1 MYLDALVLQPAGPKA
16 GSADTTATTGAPPPG
31 APPAAPSGGGWI
43 SFLPILMIL
52 PVFFLMSR
60 RNKKEAE
67 ARGSLK
73 KGDQVASTAG
83 LVGELMEMD
92 ERFAKVKIGP
102 GITVK
107 MLASSLMP
115 LDPAP
120 AKKEPE
126 KSEDKADKSDDKPAK
141 SDEKAAKSDDKAAK
155 SDGKSSKP
163 ATAAAKS

>member
-1 MYLDALVLQPAGPKA
+1 MYLDAIVLQPAGPKA
-16 GSADTTATTGAPPPG
+16 GTGDTTATTAAPGAPPG
-31 APPAAPSGGGWI
+31 APPAAPPGGGWI

-73 KGDQVASTAG
+73 KGDQVASGG
-83 LVGELMEMD
+83 LVGELIEMD
-92 ERFAKVKIGP
+92 ERFAKVKVGP

-115 LDPAP
+115 LDPV
-120 AKKEPE
+120 KVEDKEKAADKNE
-126 KSEDKADKSDDKPAK
+126 KSDKSDKSTKSEKPA
-141 SDEKAAKSDDKAAK
+141 A
-155 SDGKSSKP
+155 
-163 ATAAAKS
+163 AAAKS

>member
-16 GSADTTATTGAPPPG
+16 GSADTTATTGAPAPG

-60 RNKKEAE
+60 RNKKEAD

-115 LDPAP
+115 LDPGP

-126 KSEDKADKSDDKPAK
+126 KTDAKSDDKTAK
-141 SDEKAAKSDDKAAK
+141 SDDKTAKSDDKAAK
-155 SDGKSSKP
+155 SDDKADKSAKP
-163 ATAAAKS
+163 TTAAAKS

>member
-1 MYLDALVLQPAGPKA
+1 VYLDALVLQPAGPKA
-16 GSADTTATTGAPPPG
+16 GSDTTATTAAPGAPAG
-31 APPAAPSGGGWI
+31 APPAAPPGGGWI

-67 ARGSLK
+67 ARSSLK
-73 KGDQVASTAG
+73 KGDQVASQAG

-92 ERFAKVKIGP
+92 DRFAKVKIGP

-115 LDPAP
+115 LDPGP
-120 AKKEPE
+120 TKKEPE
-126 KSEDKADKSDDKPAK
+126 KTEDKAEKADKSDKDDKPAK
-141 SDEKAAKSDDKAAK
+141 S
-155 SDGKSSKP
+155 SSKP